1 MHTPPPPP
9 KENKREVN
17 NRRRVTQQ
25 TGKWGTACK
34 GGKCDGKSPQVRWVL
49 CPTAQKG
56 PSSQEEPLDAEGESG
71 LRESWEREDV

>member
-9 KENKREVN
+9 KENKREV
-17 NRRRVTQQ
+17 R
-25 TGKWGTACK
+25 TGEELHSKLAKGTTYK

-49 CPTAQKG
+49 CPTARKG
-56 PSSQEEPLDAEGESG
+56 PSSQEEPFDAEGESG